1 MRKKSAA
8 NRLPIIEWIE
18 TFYLP
23 VFLEWLAAMGTEDTA
38 QQEELKEKLADLRNR
53 FPYSGEIGPGKGGL
67 WDWIRS
73 ILGKG
78 GD

>member
-1 MRKKSAA
+1 MRKKSSA

-18 TFYLP
+18 TYYLP
-23 VFLEWLAAMGTEDTA
+23 VFLEWLTAMGTEDAA
-38 QQEELKEKLADLRNR
+38 QQAELKEKLMELRNR
-53 FPYSGEIGPGKGGL
+53 FPYSGEIGAAKGGL

-73 ILGKG
+73 LLGKG

>member
-1 MRKKSAA
+1 MRKKSA

-23 VFLEWLAAMGTEDTA
+23 VFLQWLAAMGTEDAA
-38 QQEELKEKLADLRNR
+38 QQETLREQLVDLRNR
-53 FPYSGEIGPGKGGL
+53 FPYSGEIDSEKGGL
-67 WDWIRS
+67 WDWLKS
-73 ILGKG
+73 LLGKG